1 MLYLAGP
8 MRGLPDFNYAAFHK
22 AAFDMRALGHQVFN
36 PAEHHYAYE
45 IGGIDGCLAL
55 DFQVLI
61 GLCHE
66 GVVVLDGW
74 ERSNGARAEVFCTL
88 ALGRPVYRWH
98 KHDLMEVSI
107 DDYLVRK

>member
-8 MRGLPDFNYAAFHK
+8 MRGYPGFNYHAFHK
-22 AAFDMRALGHQVFN
+22 AAFDMRALGHKVFN

-45 IGGIDGCLAL
+45 VGGIDGCLAF
-55 DFQVLI
+55 DFQALI

-74 ERSNGARAEVFCTL
+74 EHSFGARAEAFTAW
-88 ALGRPVYRWH
+88 ALGRPVYRWF
-98 KHDLMEVSI
+98 KNDLEEI
-107 DDYLVRK
+107 TADDYFLRK